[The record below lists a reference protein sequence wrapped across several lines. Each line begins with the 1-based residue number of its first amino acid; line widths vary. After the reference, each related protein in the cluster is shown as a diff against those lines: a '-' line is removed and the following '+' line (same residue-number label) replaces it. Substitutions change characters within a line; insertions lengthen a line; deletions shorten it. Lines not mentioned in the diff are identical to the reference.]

1 MSVSVSNALD
11 VNEIFDELPFSAY
24 QIGICVLCFIVVFF
38 DGFDLTVIGVTIPG
52 MMKHL
57 GVSPAEIG
65 AAISA
70 GQMGPMV
77 GAIILGMVADKY
89 GRKKTMF
96 ASALVFGF
104 FTYMTVHITSCT
116 ELGVYRFLAGLGMG
130 GVIPNALAFG
140 SEYSPSRLRAG
151 LSLYMWA
158 GMPTGAMI
166 AAFAASWLLPHYG
179 WTSVYYVGGLAPI
192 AIAFLVMIILPESI
206 PHLVKTGHTEKAKE
220 IVKKIDKGSTIDLSA
235 GLRLSAQG
243 GEGKEKKSGG
253 VKALF
258 SGQYAVTTTLIWI
271 LFFLSFYLLWVLFSW
286 VPTLLKQ
293 AGATTEQF
301 SIGFAFI
308 HMGSVIACLCIG
320 TLMSKYNKLDVVKYL
335 FIGAFVAM
343 IAYGWFASQAFITIL
358 IVSVFTGMLVN
369 GGNSS
374 LMGLASAVY
383 PSEMRG
389 SALGCA
395 YGIGKIGTLIA
406 PLAGGLYLQYG
417 WSVLKICSINSIC
430 ALIIFAFVVILKK
443 QLGAQGA
450 NA

>member
-1 MSVSVSNALD
+1 MSVSASKAID
-11 VNEIFDELPFSAY
+11 VNSVFDDLPFSAY
-24 QIGICVLCFIVVFF
+24 QIGICILCFIVVFF
-38 DGFDLTVIGVTIPG
+38 DGFDLTVIGVAIPG
-52 MMKHL
+52 MMAHL
-57 GVSPAEIG
+57 KVSPAEIG
-65 AAISA
+65 AAVSA
-70 GQMGPMV
+70 GQMGPMI
-77 GAIILGMVADKY
+77 GAIVLGMVADKY

-96 ASALVFGF
+96 FSALVFGF

-166 AAFAASWLLPHYG
+166 AAFAASWLLPHFG
-179 WTSVYYVGGLAPI
+179 WTSVFYVGGIAPVV
-192 AIAFLVMIILPESI
+192 IAFLVLIIMPESI
-206 PHLVKTGHTEKAKE
+206 SHLVKTGKPDKAKA
-220 IVKKIDKGSTIDLSA
+220 IVRKIDKASTIDLSA
-235 GLRLSAQG
+235 DLRLHQN
-243 GEGKEKKSGG
+243 EKGKEEKSGM
-253 VKALF
+253 KALF
-258 SGQYAVTTTLIWI
+258 AGDFFKTTSLLWL

-320 TLMSKYNKLDVVKYL
+320 ALMSKFNKLNVVKYL
-335 FIGAFVAM
+335 FLGAFVAM
-343 IAYGWFASQAFITIL
+343 IAFGYFASQAFVIIL
-358 IVSVFTGMLVN
+358 VVSIFTGMLVN

-389 SALGCA
+389 SGIGCA
-395 YGIGKIGTLIA
+395 YGIGKVGTLIA

-417 WSVLKICSINSIC
+417 WSVLKICTVNSVC
-430 ALIIFAFVVILKK
+430 AIIIFFIVGIL
-443 QLGAQGA
+443 QSHMRSSAGGEV
-450 NA
+450 

>member
-1 MSVSVSNALD
+1 MSVSKTLD
-11 VNEIFDELPFSAY
+11 VNEVFDDLPFSAY

-38 DGFDLTVIGVTIPG
+38 DGFDLTVIGVAIPG

-57 GVSPAEIG
+57 GVTPAEIG
-65 AAISA
+65 AAVSA
-70 GQMGPMV
+70 GQLGPMV

-96 ASALVFGF
+96 GSALVFGF

-116 ELGVYRFLAGLGMG
+116 ELGIYRFLAGLGMG

-140 SEYSPSRLRAG
+140 SEYAPSRLRAG

-166 AAFAASWLLPHYG
+166 AAFAASYLLPHWG
-179 WTSVYYVGGLAPI
+179 WQSVFYVGGLAPV
-192 AIAFLVMIILPESI
+192 AIAFLVLIMLPESI
-206 PHLVKTGHTEKAKE
+206 AHLVKSGNSEKAKT
-220 IVKKIDKGSTIDLSA
+220 IVKKIDKASTLDLSA
-235 GLRLSAQG
+235 GLRITEPGQQ
-243 GEGKEKKSGG
+243 KKSGMR
-253 VKALF
+253 ALF
-258 SGQYAVTTTLIWI
+258 SGDFAKTTSLLWL

-320 TLMSKYNKLDVVKYL
+320 TLMSKFNKLNVVKYL
-335 FIGAFVAM
+335 FLGAFIAM
-343 IAYGWFASQAFITIL
+343 LAFGYFASHAFTIIL
-358 IVSVFTGMLVN
+358 LVSIFTGMLVN

-383 PSEMRG
+383 PSDVRG
-389 SALGCA
+389 SGIGCA
-395 YGIGKIGTLIA
+395 YGIGKVGTLIA
-406 PLAGGLYLQYG
+406 PLAGGLYLEAG
-417 WSVLKICSINSIC
+417 WSVLKICSINSIS
-430 ALIIFAFVVILKK
+430 ALVIMVIVVMLQKHMRSTAA
-443 QLGAQGA
+443 GEA
-450 NA
+450 

>member
-1 MSVSVSNALD
+1 MSVSKTLD
-11 VNEIFDELPFSAY
+11 VNEVFDDLPFSAY

-38 DGFDLTVIGVTIPG
+38 DGFDLTVIGVAIPG

-65 AAISA
+65 AAVSA
-70 GQMGPMV
+70 GQLGPMV
-77 GAIILGMVADKY
+77 GAVALGMVADKY

-104 FTYMTVHITSCT
+104 FTYMTVHISSCT

-140 SEYSPSRLRAG
+140 SEYAPSRLRAG

-166 AAFAASWLLPHYG
+166 AAFAASYLLPHWG
-179 WTSVYYVGGLAPI
+179 WQSVFYVGGLAPVG
-192 AIAFLVMIILPESI
+192 IAFLVLIILPESI
-206 PHLVKTGHTEKAKE
+206 SHLVKSGKPEEAKR
-220 IVKKIDKGSTIDLSA
+220 IVRKIDKSSTLDLSMD
-235 GLRLSAQG
+235 LRVQHQ
-243 GEGKEKKSGG
+243 GKEKSGG
-253 VKALF
+253 MKSLF
-258 SGQYAVTTTLIWI
+258 SGDFAKTTSLLWL
-271 LFFLSFYLLWVLFSW
+271 LFFLSFFLLWILFSW

-320 TLMSKYNKLDVVKYL
+320 TLMSKFNKLNVVKYL
-335 FIGAFVAM
+335 FLGAFVAM
-343 IAYGWFASQAFITIL
+343 IAFGYFATHAFTIIL
-358 IVSVFTGMLVN
+358 LVSIFTGMLVN

-389 SALGCA
+389 SGIGCA

-406 PLAGGLYLQYG
+406 PLVGGLYLEYG
-417 WSVLKICSINSIC
+417 WSVLKICAVNSVS
-430 ALIIFAFVVILKK
+430 ALIIFAIVMILQKHMRASA
-443 QLGAQGA
+443 GGEV
-450 NA
+450 

>member
-1 MSVSVSNALD
+1 MSVSASKAID
-11 VNEIFDELPFSAY
+11 VNSIFDDLPFSAY

-38 DGFDLTVIGVTIPG
+38 DGFDLTVIGVAIPG
-52 MMKHL
+52 MMAHL
-57 GVSPAEIG
+57 GVTPAEIG
-65 AAISA
+65 AAVSA
-70 GQMGPMV
+70 GQLGPMV
-77 GAIILGMVADKY
+77 GAVILGIVADKY

-140 SEYSPSRLRAG
+140 SEYAPSRLRAG

-166 AAFAASWLLPHYG
+166 AAFAASYLLPHWG
-179 WTSVYYVGGLAPI
+179 WTSVFYVGGLAPI
-192 AIAFLVMIILPESI
+192 VIAFLVLIILPESI
-206 PHLVKTGHTEKAKE
+206 SHLVKSGKPEQAKK
-220 IVKKIDKGSTIDLSA
+220 IVRKIDKNSTLDLSA
-235 GLRLSAQG
+235 DLRLEMP
-243 GEGKEKKSGG
+243 GEVKKSGM
-253 VKALF
+253 KALF
-258 SGQYAVTTTLIWI
+258 AGDYFKTTSLLWL

-320 TLMSKYNKLDVVKYL
+320 TLMSKFNKLNVVKYL
-335 FIGAFVAM
+335 FLGAFVAM
-343 IAYGWFASQAFITIL
+343 IAFGYFASQAFV
-358 IVSVFTGMLVN
+358 IVLVVSIFTGMLVN

-383 PSEMRG
+383 PSEVRG
-389 SALGCA
+389 SGIGCA
-395 YGIGKIGTLIA
+395 YGIGKVGTLIA

-417 WSVLKICSINSIC
+417 WSVLKICAVNSVC
-430 ALIIFAFVVILKK
+430 AIIIFAIVGILQKHMR
-443 QLGAQGA
+443 QSAGGEV
-450 NA
+450 

>member
-1 MSVSVSNALD
+1 MSASKTLN
-11 VNEIFDELPFSAY
+11 VNEIFDDLPFSAY

-38 DGFDLTVIGVTIPG
+38 DGFDLTVIGVAIPG

-65 AAISA
+65 AAVSA
-70 GQMGPMV
+70 GQLGPMV
-77 GAIILGMVADKY
+77 GAIILGIVADKY

-116 ELGVYRFLAGLGMG
+116 ELAVYRFLAGIGMG

-140 SEYSPSRLRAG
+140 SEYAPSRLRAG

-166 AAFAASWLLPHYG
+166 AAFAASYLLPHWG
-179 WTSVYYVGGLAPI
+179 WVSVFYVGGIAPI
-192 AIAFLVMIILPESI
+192 VISFLVLLILPESI
-206 PHLVKTGHTEKAKE
+206 SHLVKSGKIDKAKE
-220 IVKKIDKGSTIDLSA
+220 IIRRIDKSSAIDLA
-235 GLRLSAQG
+235 AELQVH
-243 GEGKEKKSGG
+243 EPGKEKKSG
-253 VKALF
+253 VRALF
-258 SGQYAVTTTLIWI
+258 SGDFAMTTTLLWL
-271 LFFLSFYLLWVLFSW
+271 LFFLSFYLLWILFSW

-320 TLMSKYNKLDVVKYL
+320 TLMSKFNKLNVVKYL
-335 FIGAFVAM
+335 FLGAFVAM
-343 IAYGWFASQAFITIL
+343 IAFGYFASQAFAIIL
-358 IVSVFTGMLVN
+358 LVSIFTGMLVN

-383 PSEMRG
+383 PSEVRG
-389 SALGCA
+389 SGIGCA
-395 YGIGKIGTLIA
+395 YGIGKVGTLIA
-406 PLAGGLYLQYG
+406 PLVGGLYLEAG
-417 WSVLKICSINSIC
+417 WSVLKICAINSIS
-430 ALIIFAFVVILKK
+430 ALVIFAIVVALQKHMRSTAA
-443 QLGAQGA
+443 GEV
-450 NA
+450 